1 MLPTAITLR
10 NYRSFA
16 GPVRLE
22 LRPIT
27 LLYGINNAGKSA
39 LLRSLPLLSDSLSP
53 DSTGPLNLE
62 SPAARGSSFE
72 DLRWKGVG
80 EDEDPDLGVGISW
93 GGQPEPFQVD
103 ASINSYPELRRLIV
117 RRFTVVNELGAT
129 LRAEW
134 RPIAASRAGQVLT
147 YEIQTAPD
155 QVQVL
160 EKISFKGLIPST
172 SSSALEDALAPAAEK
187 LRELQNE
194 VQWLTA
200 SRQPPGRISPFPTGP
215 RWRMKFDGSD
225 VATVLA
231 ANPDLLG
238 EVSRWYEKHL
248 RRRLILQE
256 VPTSGFRLMLTNL
269 DQGSFQVDIADTGE
283 GMIQVLPV
291 LAALAL
297 ARHRDLGG
305 PGILAIE
312 EPESHLHARLQR
324 ALAESLCELAS
335 VTSPPRIILE
345 THSEQLLLG
354 IQLQILRG
362 RISPADVMV
371 YWVHQ
376 VDNGESFAE
385 PVTFDLDARPQGNWP
400 PGVFADDTEMAR
412 EIARER
418 RERNSP

>member
-27 LLYGINNAGKSA
+27 LLFGINNAGKSA
-39 LLRSLPLLSDSLSP
+39 LLRSLPILSDSLAP
-53 DSTGPLNLE
+53 DATGPLNLE

-80 EDEDPDLGVGISW
+80 EDDDQDLGVGISW
-93 GGQPEPFQVD
+93 GGAEPFQVD
-103 ASINSYPELRRLIV
+103 VSVTSYGDLRRLIL
-117 RRFTVVNELGAT
+117 RRFTVTNERGAT
-129 LRAEW
+129 IRAQW
-134 RPIAASRAGQVLT
+134 RPSAGGRPTQELT
-147 YEIQTAPD
+147 YEIQTSPDRAPI
-155 QVQVL
+155 L
-160 EKISFKGLIPST
+160 AKLAFKGLIPT
-172 SSSALEDALAPAAEK
+172 ALPPPLDSGLVPAVEK
-187 LRELQNE
+187 LRALQSE

-200 SRQPPGRISPFPTGP
+200 SRRPPGRISPFPTGP

-231 ANPDLLG
+231 ASPDLLG

-248 RRRLILQE
+248 ERRLVVQD
-256 VPTSGFRLMLTNL
+256 VPPSGFRLMLRNL
-269 DQGSFQVDIADTGE
+269 RQASFDVDIADTGE
-283 GMIQVLPV
+283 GAIQVLPV
-291 LAALAL
+291 LTALAL
-297 ARHRDLGG
+297 ARHQDLGG

-312 EPESHLHARLQR
+312 EPESHLHASLQR

-335 VTSPPRIILE
+335 EDSPPRVVLE

-362 RISPADVMV
+362 RISPADVIV
-371 YWVHQ
+371 YWVYQ

-412 EIARER
+412 EIVRER
-418 RERNSP
+418 RARISP